1 MFRKVLKICP
11 FGVLNLGA
19 RFKTKKHPGSQRV
32 GVVLD
37 PSPRKGDHAHISAE
51 ALSDQRGFGVS
62 RLRSG

>member
-1 MFRKVLKICP
+1 M
-11 FGVLNLGA
+11 
-19 RFKTKKHPGSQRV
+19 RV

-37 PSPRKGDHAHISAE
+37 PSPRKGDHAHINAE